1 MTTESNTV
9 AAPAS
14 PQVAVTTP
22 PAAGAA
28 TPAAT
33 ADWSA
38 AFDADTKALVAAK
51 GWRGPE
57 DALKSYANLERLMGG
72 DRIAVPAT
80 DAAPEAWNAV
90 YAKLGR
96 PADADGYRLQRPQG
110 FDGYSEELAASFR
123 QAAFAAGLS
132 DKQARALHDFY
143 VAHAAERADAASEDA
158 NAASAALERS
168 LRASWGPQYEANVAL
183 AKRAARAFAPPES
196 LDALESAMEAP
207 ALLALFARVG
217 AAMGEDRLVGEGER
231 SMAMGPDQARMEI
244 ARIEGQMTDPRSALM
259 DRSHPEHDAL
269 VRRRDA
275 LYRLAFP
282 G

>member
-1 MTTESNTV
+1 MTTASIGESTA
-9 AAPAS
+9 AAPES
-14 PQVAVTTP
+14 SQVA
-22 PAAGAA
+22 AA
-28 TPAAT
+28 TPAAG
-33 ADWSA
+33 AVDWSA
-38 AFDADTKALVAAK
+38 SFDADSKALVAAK

-57 DALKSYANLERLMGG
+57 DALRSYANLERLMGG

-80 DAAPEAWNAV
+80 DATPEAWDAV

-96 PADADGYRLQRPQG
+96 PANADGYQLQRPRG
-110 FDGYSEELAASFR
+110 FDGYSEDLAASFR

-132 DKQARALHDFY
+132 DRQARALHDFY
-143 VAHAAERADAASEDA
+143 VAHAAERADAAAED
-158 NAASAALERS
+158 ASAASGALERN
-168 LRASWGPQYEANVAL
+168 LRATWGPQYDANVAL

-196 LDALESAMEAP
+196 LDALEGALEAP
-207 ALLALFARVG
+207 ALLGLFARIG

-231 SMAMGPDQARMEI
+231 SLAFGPDQARMEI
-244 ARIEGQMTDPRSALM
+244 ARIEGQMTDPRSVLM
-259 DRSHPEHDAL
+259 DRSHPEHDSL